1 MMKTFNKEHEFYPT
15 PPNLAAKMV
24 EVAREELCGMKPK
37 WWLEPSMGD
46 GAIVEQ
52 INAQG
57 VNSVIGVDP
66 NIKPMAKLFG
76 DFYDHGLEEYLEA
89 QGSLE
94 FGAIVGNPPFSLAEK
109 HLRLLIPRIEPGGVL
124 VFLLRMTF
132 LGSKSRVEFFKE
144 HPPSKVIVLQ
154 GRPSFTSDGKTD
166 SSEYGLFIWKRDGQL
181 GTRLEWSEWK

>member
-1 MMKTFNKEHEFYPT
+1 MREHEFYPT
-15 PPNLAAKMV
+15 PPSLAAKMV

-37 WWLEPSMGD
+37 EWLEPSMGD
-46 GAIVEQ
+46 GALVEQ
-52 INAQG
+52 MNAQG
-57 VNSVIGVDP
+57 ANCVIGVDP
-66 NIKPMAKLFG
+66 NINPKPKLRGFFH
-76 DFYDHGLEEYLEA
+76 DLTIEEFLEA
-89 QGSLE
+89 QEDLE

-154 GRPSFTSDGKTD
+154 ERPSFTGDGKTD
-166 SSEYGLFIWKRDGQL
+166 SSEYGLFIWKNNGEL
-181 GTRLEWSEWK
+181 GTKLEWNTWK